1 MNPIDT
7 PTHPENVAHTASEEV
22 VFCDNRDFDLD
33 LRFGQAGEQRVADL
47 LSLSAA
53 KIEIKTDRLWKTTG
67 NIALEFEWRGRPSG
81 LATTKADHWI
91 FILADGDEDFAKLIF
106 SVEKLKGIARR
117 FTHNIRVGGDDS
129 ASKFVLVPLSE
140 LWDSCPTR

>member
-53 KIEIKTDRLWKTTG
+53 KIEIKTDRLWKNTG
-67 NIALEFEWRGRPSG
+67 NIPQ
-81 LATTKADHWI
+81 
-91 FILADGDEDFAKLIF
+91 
-106 SVEKLKGIARR
+106 
-117 FTHNIRVGGDDS
+117 
-129 ASKFVLVPLSE
+129 
-140 LWDSCPTR
+140 